1 MIPVNFIHWRR
12 KEDAKGATWDA
23 AEKLLGLGAP
33 RQNKTSPR
41 GDLRLFGADYLQ
53 RVFPWIPLGAPPTS
67 AQLQCSFLSCGIL
80 LLYKKCNY
88 REATVLEKP
97 CVHALYNSPH
107 LDLSFGQDI
116 RHVCEA
122 ILDPPDNSICQMN
135 DKCPPLLPIGTYFSR
150 SI

>member
-1 MIPVNFIHWRR
+1 ML
-12 KEDAKGATWDA
+12 GATY
-23 AEKLLGLGAP
+23 
-33 RQNKTSPR
+33 T
-41 GDLRLFGADYLQ
+41 YLS
-53 RVFPWIPLGAPPTS
+53 ICPTS
-67 AQLQCSFLSCGIL
+67 CYYAGIL

-150 SI
+150 